1 MCLLAIL
8 YQRIPDAPL
17 AIAANREEFFDR
29 PFLPP
34 RVLGTRV
41 RYLAGVDSRA
51 GGTWLG
57 VNEYGL
63 VVAVTNRPKTA
74 VPPEPRSRG
83 LLCCDLLEMTTITEA
98 AGHLRRELVS
108 GQYAGANFVLAS
120 AAAGLIFEAGDS
132 LCESPMRPG
141 LHLVTNGPAND
152 PADPRQQ
159 LAREMFDAAANGTA
173 AHQDT
178 VAFVETAERVCR
190 QGVDATGRSIIVRRP
205 ERGTVSS
212 TILALTRD
220 ANDTIYRFAPDAP
233 DRVRYEDYSEALRHL
248 LRRGE

>member
-8 YQRIPDAPL
+8 YQQIPDAPV
-17 AIAANREEFFDR
+17 AVAANREEFFDR
-29 PFLPP
+29 PFLAP
-34 RVLGTRV
+34 RVLGTRA
-41 RYLAGVDSRA
+41 RYLAGVDQRA

-57 VNEYGL
+57 VNGHGL
-63 VVAVTNRPKTA
+63 VVAVTNRPKA
-74 VPPEPRSRG
+74 VVPSEPRSRG

-98 AGHLRRELVS
+98 AAHLRRELLS
-108 GQYAGANFVLAS
+108 GHYAGANFVLAS
-120 AAAGLIFEAGDS
+120 DASGVIFEAGDS

-159 LAREMFDAAANGTA
+159 LAREMFDAAGPR
-173 AHQDT
+173 DT
-178 VAFVETAERVCR
+178 PAFVDAAERVCR
-190 QGVDATGRSIIVRRP
+190 QGLDATGRSIIVRRP

-220 ANDTIYRFAPDAP
+220 PSDAVYRFAPDAP
-233 DRVRYEDYSEALRHL
+233 DRVEFDDYSAALRNL
-248 LRRGE
+248 LRHGE